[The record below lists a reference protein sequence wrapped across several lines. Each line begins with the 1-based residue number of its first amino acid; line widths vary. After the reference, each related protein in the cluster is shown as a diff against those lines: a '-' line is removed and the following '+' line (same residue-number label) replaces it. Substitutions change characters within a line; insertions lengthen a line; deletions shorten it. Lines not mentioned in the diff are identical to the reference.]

1 MNLENKWKINC
12 KKIFIFVVFFPIKDL
27 ILFFNN
33 RDISNEYDIG
43 SPDAAYNQKSGRFN
57 GNSNFNS
64 TISGKANRIGAFKKS
79 IAQEGKEKSRDRD
92 SGIPTFK

>member
-1 MNLENKWKINC
+1 VNIENKWKINC
-12 KKIFIFVVFFPIKDL
+12 KRFFIF
-27 ILFFNN
+27 LFFSKQLIYFWNN

-43 SPDAAYNQKSGRFN
+43 SQEAAYNQKSGRYN

-79 IAQEGKEKSRDRD
+79 IALDGKEKSRDRD
-92 SGIPTFK
+92 SGIPTLK